1 MEYEKVI
8 DSDVRILNRVVVE
21 ELEAMSRFPFNS
33 NAYLLSHPQANTDPE
48 LTAIFSRTRGENP
61 VDIVKF
67 FLANAC
73 CNSQN
78 SEGYLGDDKYTEAD
92 INEISSAVVT
102 TILNRTGIDIL

>member
-21 ELEAMSRFPFNS
+21 ELETISRFPFNG
-33 NAYLLSHPQANTDPE
+33 NAHLLSHPQSVTDEE

-61 VDIVKF
+61 IDIVKF
-67 FLANAC
+67 FLANGC

-78 SEGYLGDDKYTEAD
+78 SEGYPGDDKYTEVD
-92 INEISSAVVT
+92 INEIASAVAA
-102 TILNRTGIDIL
+102 TILNRTGIDIS